1 MGPSINDLYL
11 KYIDSVGANLEDD
24 RYFQYL
30 FEIVQAGSNELS
42 QTNKILHKVVDEEW
56 LSIIE
61 EAIDSIN
68 TIIDKP
74 RRFVTT
80 SEEVV
85 PVALARKISAD
96 SVKHLSQ
103 HTEFI
108 AASDDGKV
116 HPTRILNVSTEE
128 TYDLYEN
135 RFIYHLIQRLIA
147 FVDKR
152 TDVIFWSTGDEKESL
167 FTMESKI
174 DDAYENIEYRIEM
187 KVKSKQS
194 YVENDSENMSVFMRI
209 DRVRRLVMALR
220 QSSFCSIMAGCQK
233 VRSPIQR
240 TNLMMKDP
248 HYRKCYSLWQFL
260 ERYDSVGYTIDVQES
275 AVEFDEEYLFQMYTN
290 LIMNYTVFKTLTDQD
305 IRDIDSDPVEK
316 HQVIK
321 PKFIKEIKE
330 EFVDDFNLPD
340 VEIRKV
346 YIDEVTK
353 AQIEAEEALEEE
365 KKLRAEAEAEVDR
378 LSIDNDIIG
387 AQLQD
392 AYAQVS
398 SLTSQR
404 DSLEKDLDKALIEK
418 KTEIE
423 AAAQIRYK
431 LESSLKERT
440 TELDNQRT
448 ANKLLENKVKE
459 VEDSIESSIAEAES
473 DAAARIEAAETDA
486 ATRIE
491 AAESDAATRI
501 EEAESDALT
510 RIEAAVNDA
519 ASIIETAQLEA
530 AEAVDRI
537 RRESDELVRKSQD
550 EANEK
555 VSAARTELEEY
566 KREYDEKLTIHRQV
580 AAATADTLK
589 REYEEK
595 LEKQKKQSREALLR
609 HVEETE
615 EALEAR
621 EKAFNERYNEYRL
634 EVEGMIKELKSS
646 LKDETEKSAAAAK
659 ERDKA
664 AEALSGLEARAAS
677 QSAELEKLRKELT
690 ELRRSSAETLKRAE
704 RAEKERDKAR
714 AKADENS
721 LSKYIIDRLSGKK

>member
-24 RYFQYL
+24 RYFRYL

-42 QTNKILHKVVDEEW
+42 QTNRILHKVVDEEW

-80 SEEVV
+80 TEEVV

-108 AASDDGKV
+108 AASDDGSV
-116 HPTRILNVSTEE
+116 HPTRILNVSTDE

-152 TDVIFWSTGDEKESL
+152 TDVIFWSTGDEKESH

-194 YVENDSENMSVFMRI
+194 YVENDSDNMSVFMRI

-220 QSSFCSIMAGCQK
+220 QSPFCSIMAGCQK

-275 AVEFDEEYLFQMYTN
+275 AVEFDEEYLFQMYTG
-290 LIMNYTVFKTLTDQD
+290 LIMNYTVFKTLTDTD

-378 LSIDNDIIG
+378 LTIDNDIMSS
-387 AQLQD
+387 QLEE
-392 AYAQVS
+392 AFAQVS
-398 SLTSQR
+398 SLSVQR
-404 DSLEKDLDKALIEK
+404 DSLEKDLNKTLLEN
-418 KTEIE
+418 KTEME
-423 AAAQIRYK
+423 AASQIRFK

-440 TELDNQRT
+440 TELTNQRT
-448 ANKLLENKVKE
+448 ANSVLEKKIKE
-459 VEDSIESSIAEAES
+459 IEASIDSRIDEAERKADERAEEAEKNAAERIEALEIESAERIRAAETEAAERVES
-473 DAAARIEAAETDA
+473 AEKSAADTVAGVRLEAAKLVEASREDANQKVAAAR
-486 ATRIE
+486 
-491 AAESDAATRI
+491 S
-501 EEAESDALT
+501 
-510 RIEAAVNDA
+510 
-519 ASIIETAQLEA
+519 
-530 AEAVDRI
+530 
-537 RRESDELVRKSQD
+537 
-550 EANEK
+550 
-555 VSAARTELEEY
+555 ELENY
-566 KREYDEKLTIHRQV
+566 KAEYDEKLKIHRQV
-580 AAATADTLK
+580 SAATADALK

-595 LEKQKKQSREALLR
+595 LENQKKLSREALLR

-615 EALEAR
+615 EAMDAR

-634 EVEGMIKELKSS
+634 EVEEIIKNLKGE
-646 LKDETEKSAAAAK
+646 LKDETDKSSSLTANL
-659 ERDKA
+659 DKT
-664 AEALSGLEARAAS
+664 AEALSGLETKAKS
-677 QSAELEKLRKELT
+677 QAAELDSLRKELA
-690 ELRRSSAETLKRAE
+690 ELRKTSSEMQKRAE
-704 RAEKERDKAR
+704 RAEKERDRAR
-714 AKADENS
+714 ARADENS
-721 LSKYIIDRLSGKK
+721 LSRYIIDRLSGKK

>member
-108 AASDDGKV
+108 AASDDGNV

-167 FTMESKI
+167 FTMQSKI

-194 YVENDSENMSVFMRI
+194 YVENDSDNMSVFMRI

-459 VEDSIESSIAEAES
+459 VEDSIESRIA
-473 DAAARIEAAETDA
+473 
-486 ATRIE
+486 
-491 AAESDAATRI
+491 
-501 EEAESDALT
+501 EAESDALT

-519 ASIIETAQLEA
+519 ASRIETAQLEA

-537 RRESDELVRKSQD
+537 RRESYELVRKSQD

-566 KREYDEKLTIHRQV
+566 KSEYDEKLTIHRQV

-646 LKDETEKSAAAAK
+646 LKDETEKSAAAAR